1 MARPACSSCTSGA
14 RPTTTRGSTTSTVW
28 GGAAC
33 RWSGAYGLALA
44 RGLGGERSLDR
55 HVGDRSTYFNV
66 TGGIIVQYGP
76 AVAAVLAALAIALF
90 IAAVAVGL
98 RRQRLT
104 ARGLL
109 VGVVVFPFAAIAT
122 TAVTV
127 VAWLV
132 VKRAVPDLRVLTV
145 GTSQNA
151 LFVFGLVALALAV
164 FAALYQPLL
173 RRAHPDNLALG
184 ALVWW
189 LLPAVVLTVAAPSA
203 AYLFTVPA
211 LATAAVALWRLSG
224 RRGTAWEGAAGVGIP
239 GAMLLVVYAPVMLL
253 FAVLALRLD
262 GMGMPVL
269 GVMALFAALAAG
281 LLIPWLRPPIEG
293 RGRRGGRWVV
303 PAGAALIALVLIA
316 AGALRLDYTD
326 RYPRPD
332 FFSYVYDADTGRAA
346 YEAGDRES
354 WSRPLLEHA
363 RRGDIELGPFA
374 VFPGWR
380 APAPALDLAGPRLV
394 PAART
399 ADGTTTTL
407 RLHLTSPRGA
417 EAAAVHLRAP
427 GPITAAS
434 VQGRPIAVNRTM
446 HDGELKLDYSASR
459 GRASTSSSPCAGT
472 APSGPPPATTPRDSR
487 TGWTSPRVR
496 PTRCPRPSASAPT
509 RPSSSRA
516 PPSGSRET

>member
-1 MARPACSSCTSGA
+1 
-14 RPTTTRGSTTSTVW
+14 
-28 GGAAC
+28 
-33 RWSGAYGLALA
+33 
-44 RGLGGERSLDR
+44 
-55 HVGDRSTYFNV
+55 
-66 TGGIIVQYGP
+66 
-76 AVAAVLAALAIALF
+76 
-90 IAAVAVGL
+90 
-98 RRQRLT
+98 
-104 ARGLL
+104 

-122 TAVTV
+122 TVVTV
-127 VAWLV
+127 IAWLV

-164 FAALYQPLL
+164 FTALYQPLL
-173 RRAHPDNLALG
+173 RRARPDNLALG

-203 AYLFTVPA
+203 GYLFTVPA
-211 LATAAVALWRLSG
+211 LATGAVALWRLGG
-224 RRGTAWEGAAGVGIP
+224 RRSIAWEWATGVGVP
-239 GAMLLVVYAPVMLL
+239 GAVLVVVYAPVMLL

-262 GMGMPVL
+262 GMGMPAL
-269 GVMALFAALAAG
+269 GVMGLFAALAAG

-293 RGRRGGRWVV
+293 LGSRWVV

-316 AGALRLDYTD
+316 AGALRLDYSA

-332 FFSYVYDADTGRAA
+332 FFSYVYDAATGRAA
-346 YEAGDRES
+346 YEASDRES

-363 RRGDIELGPFA
+363 RRGNIELGPFA

-399 ADGTTTTL
+399 ANGTTTTL

-446 HDGELKLDYSASR
+446 RDGELKLDYSGLTRAGVDLVVAVRGHGTVRAITRDYTQGLPNRLDVHSR
-459 GRASTSSSPCAGT
+459 PPDSMPTALGFRADPTVVVART
-472 APSGPPPATTPRDSR
+472 A
-487 TGWTSPRVR
+487 VR
-496 PTRCPRPSASAPT
+496 L
-509 RPSSSRA
+509 
-516 PPSGSRET
+516 